1 MAYHLGNPIRI
12 ADYDPQWPKL
22 YATEQHCLLAVLAP
36 IGLQFDHIGST
47 AVPGLAAKPIIDISI
62 AVRER
67 SELTPYLDALRG
79 LGYEEIPILPRF
91 QRRLLAKG
99 PYNEGSH
106 HVHVTDYGSDTWAEP
121 IVLRDY
127 LRAHAEV
134 AAHYAE
140 VKRAAAARHGT
151 DLNGYHDEKAPF
163 VTAMLADAKAWHV
176 GQRSGLWL

>member
-12 ADYDPQWPKL
+12 ADYDPQWPQL

-127 LRAHAEV
+127 LRARRGG
-134 AAHYAE
+134 
-140 VKRAAAARHGT
+140 RALRGGEAGGSRTARHRPEWVSRREGT
-151 DLNGYHDEKAPF
+151 VCGRHA
-163 VTAMLADAKAWHV
+163 
-176 GQRSGLWL
+176 R